1 MKKFLLSFLI
11 LHCALCIMHCEQ
23 AVAQKGYPIT
33 PVPFTAVKV
42 TPGTFWGQRLQASR
56 EVTIPLAFSKCESE
70 GRYKNF
76 DNAAAHLKDPSKVF
90 KVNGVGYSFDD
101 TDPYKTLEGAAYIL
115 QTYPD
120 KKLEAYCDSVI
131 DIIASAQEPD
141 GYLYTARTQ
150 NPADPHHWA
159 GDRRWVKEED
169 LSHELYNLGHMVEGA
184 VAYWQATGKR
194 KFLDIACRYADV
206 ACKEVGPNPGQMCVV
221 PGHQIA
227 EMAMARLYLATGQK
241 RYLDFAKFLLDY
253 RGKTQIKNDYSQSHK
268 PVVDQDEAVGHA
280 VRASYMYAGM
290 ADVAALTGDESYI
303 KAIDNIWDNIVTK
316 KLYITG
322 GIGATASG
330 EAFGRNY
337 ELPNMSAYCETCA
350 AIGNVY
356 VNYRLFLLH
365 GESKYYDVLERTL
378 YNGLIS
384 GVSLEGNGFFYPN
397 PLESMG
403 QHQRQ
408 AWFGCAC
415 CPSNICRFIPSLP
428 GYVYAV
434 SDEVKGSEKG
444 VKGSERNNTP
454 AVYVN
459 LFLSNK
465 STLKV
470 GGKQVSLT
478 QQTNYPWDGD
488 ILLTVDKNS
497 AGQFDLKIR
506 IPGWVK
512 GQPVPSNLYTYTD
525 NKRLSYTI
533 TVNGSVVGNFVAD
546 GYYTIN
552 RKWKKGDKVQIHF
565 DMEPRTVRANNK
577 VEADRGMVSI
587 ERGPLVYCA
596 EHPDRS
602 ASTEDAC
609 QNNFDIMGAL
619 INQAPVFEVKS
630 EQLKVNSGKTY
641 PIQTLT
647 TDAQTLNFNKQGK
660 LETKDQTL
668 TLIPYYAW
676 CHRGSGKMRVW
687 LPQDLKATNPSQP
700 ATLASE
706 SKVSAS
712 MDRLPALSAINDRLI
727 PKDENDRSVPYTHWW
742 PKKASTEWLG
752 YEFLNEN
759 TVQSCT
765 VYWYDDGPWGG
776 CRVPKS
782 WRILYQDAQGQWKPV
797 SGADRYPTDKGSACT
812 VNFDPVST
820 KALRLEVELPVDNS
834 AGVFEWIV
842 R

>member
-1 MKKFLLSFLI
+1 MKKLLLSLSFIIYHLSFSF
-11 LHCALCIMHCEQ
+11 
-23 AVAQKGYPIT
+23 AQTGYPIT
-33 PVPFTAVKV
+33 PVPFTDVKV
-42 TPGTFWGQRLQASR
+42 TPGTFWGQRLEASR
-56 EVTIPLAFSKCESE
+56 NVTIPLAFSKCESE

-76 DNAAAHLKDPSKVF
+76 ENAAAHLKDPSKVF

-101 TDPYKTLEGAAYIL
+101 TDPYKTIEGAAYIL

-120 KKLEAYCDSVI
+120 KKLAHYVDSVI

-169 LSHELYNLGHMVEGA
+169 LSHELYNLGHMIEGA
-184 VAYWQATGKR
+184 VAHWQATGSR
-194 KFLDIACRYADV
+194 KFLDIARRYADV
-206 ACKEVGPNPGQMCVV
+206 VCKEVGPNPGQACVV

-227 EMAMARLYLATGQK
+227 EMALCRLYLATGEK
-241 RYLDFAKFLLDY
+241 KYLDEAKFLLDY
-253 RGKTQIKNDYSQSHK
+253 RGKTQIKQEYSQSHK
-268 PVVDQDEAVGHA
+268 PVIRQDEAVGHA

-290 ADVAALTGDESYI
+290 ADVAALTGDKGYI
-303 KAIDNIWDNIVTK
+303 DAIDRIWDNIVTK

-322 GIGATASG
+322 GIGATSSG
-330 EAFGRNY
+330 EAFGKNY

-365 GESKYYDVLERTL
+365 GESKYFDVLERTL

-434 SDEVKGSEKG
+434 KDKD
-444 VKGSERNNTP
+444 
-454 AVYVN
+454 VYVN

-465 STLKV
+465 SELTVGKKKVTL
-470 GGKQVSLT
+470 S

-488 ILLTVDKNS
+488 ITINVDKNT
-497 AGQFDLKIR
+497 AGQFTLKIR
-506 IPGWVK
+506 IPGWVRGK
-512 GQPVPSNLYTYTD
+512 VVPSDLYTYTD
-525 NKRLSYTI
+525 GKRLGYTVS
-533 TVNGSVVGNFVAD
+533 VNGQE
-546 GYYTIN
+546 YYPENRDYITIN

-565 DMEPRTVRANNK
+565 DMEPRIVRANNK
-577 VEADRGMVSI
+577 VEADRGMVAI

-596 EHPDRS
+596 EHPDN
-602 ASTEDAC
+602 
-609 QNNFDIMGAL
+609 QFDIFSAL
-619 INQAPVFEVKS
+619 INQEPQFQLGKAEIAGTPVV
-630 EQLKVNSGKTY
+630 
-641 PIQTLT
+641 TLT
-647 TDAQTLNFNKQGK
+647 TDAQTLDFNKQGK
-660 LETKDQTL
+660 LTTKDQKL

-687 LPQDLKATNPSQP
+687 LPQDLKATTPAQP

-706 SKVSAS
+706 SKVTSGS
-712 MDRLPALSAINDRLI
+712 RVPAISSINDRLV
-727 PKDENDRSVPYTHWW
+727 PRDENDRSMPYTHWW
-742 PKKASTEWLG
+742 PKKATTEWLA
-752 YEFLNEN
+752 YEFPQSA
-759 TVQSCT
+759 TVQSST
-765 VYWYDDGPWGG
+765 VYWFDDAPWGG

-782 WRILYQDAQGQWKPV
+782 WRILYQNEQGQWLPV
-797 SGADRYPTDKGSACT
+797 EGADGYPTVRGAACT
-812 VNFDPVST
+812 VNFNPVKT
-820 KALRLEVELPVDNS
+820 KSLRLEVTQPDDFSSGL
-834 AGVFEWIV
+834 FEWIV
-842 R
+842 K

>member
-1 MKKFLLSFLI
+1 MKKLVLSFLI
-11 LHCALCIMHCEQ
+11 LQLSSGY

-33 PVPFTAVKV
+33 PVPFTQVKV

-56 EVTIPLAFSKCESE
+56 EVTVPLAFSKCESE

-131 DIIASAQEPD
+131 DIIAAAQEPD

-150 NPADPHHWA
+150 NPNDPHHWA

-206 ACKEVGPNPGQMCVV
+206 VCREVGPNPGQACVV

-227 EMAMARLYLATGQK
+227 EMALCRLYLATGEK
-241 RYLDFAKFLLDY
+241 KYLDEAKFLLDY
-253 RGKTQIKNDYSQSHK
+253 RGKTQIKQEYSQSHK

-280 VRASYMYAGM
+280 VRAAYMYAGM
-290 ADVAALTGDESYI
+290 ADVAALTGDKSYI
-303 KAIDNIWDNIVTK
+303 DAIDRIWDNIVTK

-322 GIGATASG
+322 GIGATSSG
-330 EAFGRNY
+330 EAFGKNY

-356 VNYRLFLLH
+356 INYRLFLLH
-365 GESKYYDVLERTL
+365 GESKYFDVLERTL

-384 GVSLEGNGFFYPN
+384 GVSLQGDGFFYPN

-415 CPSNICRFIPSLP
+415 CPSNISRFIPSLP

-434 SDEVKGSEKG
+434 KDKD
-444 VKGSERNNTP
+444 
-454 AVYVN
+454 VYVN

-465 STLKV
+465 SELTV
-470 GGKQVSLT
+470 GKKTVALS

-488 ILLTVDKNS
+488 ITITIDKNTVGEF
-497 AGQFDLKIR
+497 ALKIR

-512 GQPVPSNLYTYTD
+512 GKVVPSDLYSYTD
-525 NKRLSYTI
+525 GKRLGYRVSVNNQELYPEIRDYITI
-533 TVNGSVVGNFVAD
+533 D
-546 GYYTIN
+546 

-565 DMEPRTVRANNK
+565 DMEPRVVRANNK
-577 VEADRGMVSI
+577 VEADRGMVAI

-596 EHPDRS
+596 EHPDN
-602 ASTEDAC
+602 D
-609 QNNFDIMGAL
+609 FDIFSAL
-619 INQAPVFEVKS
+619 VNQEPQF
-630 EQLKVNSGKTY
+630 QFGKTE
-641 PIQTLT
+641 IAGTSVVTLT
-647 TDAQTLNFNKQGK
+647 TDAQTLEFNKQGK
-660 LETKDQTL
+660 LLVKDQTL

-687 LPQDLKATNPSQP
+687 LSQDLRATTPTQP
-700 ATLASE
+700 ATLASQ
-706 SKVSAS
+706 SKVSS
-712 MDRLPALSAINDRLI
+712 GSKVPAISSINDRLV
-727 PKDENDRSVPYTHWW
+727 PKDENDRSMPYTHWW
-742 PKKASTEWLG
+742 PKKGGTEWLS
-752 YEFLNEN
+752 YEFPAEA

-765 VYWYDDGPWGG
+765 VYWFDDAPWGG

-782 WRILYQDAQGQWKPV
+782 WRILYQDAQGQWQPV
-797 SGADRYPTDKGSACT
+797 TDADHYPTTKGAACT
-812 VNFDPVST
+812 VNFSPVKT
-820 KALRLEVELPVDNS
+820 KALRLEVTQPDDFSSGL
-834 AGVFEWIV
+834 FEWSV
-842 R
+842 K

>member
-1 MKKFLLSFLI
+1 MKKLMTMALGVAMLLPASA
-11 LHCALCIMHCEQ
+11 HKKQTAAH
-23 AVAQKGYPIT
+23 GYPIN

-42 TPGTFWGQRLQASR
+42 TPGTFWGQRLEASR
-56 EVTIPLAFSKCESE
+56 KVTIPLAFSKCEE
-70 GRYKNF
+70 TGRYKNF
-76 DNAAAHLKDPSKVF
+76 TNAAEHLKDPSKVF

-101 TDPYKTLEGAAYIL
+101 TDPYKTIEGASYIL

-120 KKLEAYCDSVI
+120 KQLKQYIDSVL

-159 GDRRWVKEED
+159 GDKRWSKEED

-184 VAYWQATGKR
+184 IAHYQATGSR
-194 KFLDIACRYADV
+194 KFLDIAIRYADV
-206 ACKEVGPNPGQMCVV
+206 VCKEVGPNPGQACVV

-227 EMAMARLYLATGQK
+227 EMALAKLYLVTGNK
-241 RYLDFAKFLLDY
+241 KYLDEAKFFLDY
-253 RGKTQIKNDYSQSHK
+253 RGKTTIKHEYSQAHK
-268 PVVDQDEAVGHA
+268 PVIQQDEAVGHA
-280 VRASYMYAGM
+280 VRAAYMYAGM
-290 ADVAALTGDESYI
+290 ADVAALTGDQDYI
-303 KAIDNIWDNIVTK
+303 KAIDAIWDNIVSK

-322 GIGATASG
+322 GIGATNNG
-330 EAFGRNY
+330 EAFGKNY

-428 GYVYAV
+428 GYIYAV
-434 SDEVKGSEKG
+434 KD
-444 VKGSERNNTP
+444 RN
-454 AVYVN
+454 VYVN

-465 STLKV
+465 SNLNVAGKKV
-470 GGKQVSLT
+470 ALS
-478 QQTNYPWDGD
+478 QTTEYPWNGD
-488 ILLTVDKNS
+488 ITVSIDQNV
-497 AGQFDLKIR
+497 AGAFAMKIR
-506 IPGWVK
+506 IPGWVR
-512 GQPVPSNLYTYTD
+512 GQVVPSNLYQYTD
-525 NKRLSYTI
+525 GKRLGYSI
-533 TVNGSVVGNFVAD
+533 KVNGQQVAASITAD

-577 VEADRGMVSI
+577 VEADRGRISI

-596 EHPDRS
+596 EHPDNS
-602 ASTEDAC
+602 
-609 QNNFDIMGAL
+609 FDIMGAL
-619 INQAPVFEVKS
+619 MNQNPQFA
-630 EQLKVNSGKTY
+630 LGKTQ
-641 PIQTLT
+641 IGGTTVQTIV
-647 TDAQTLNFNKQGK
+647 TDAQTLNFDQQGK
-660 LETKDQTL
+660 LQATDQKL

-687 LPQDLKATNPSQP
+687 LPQDLNATTPSQP

-706 SKVSAS
+706 SKISSSTAK
-712 MDRLPALSAINDRLI
+712 MPALTAINDRLV
-727 PKDENDRSVPYTHWW
+727 PKDETDRSVPYTHWW
-742 PKKASTEWLG
+742 PKNGTTEWLG
-752 YEFLNEN
+752 YEFPEVT
-759 TVQSCT
+759 TVQSAT

-776 CRVPKS
+776 CRVPQS
-782 WRILYQDAQGQWKPV
+782 WRILYQDAQGNWNPV
-797 SGADRYPTDKGSACT
+797 SGADQYPTDKGTACI
-812 VNFDPVST
+812 VNFIPVKT
-820 KALRLEVELPVDNS
+820 KALRLEVVLPTDNS

-842 R
+842 K